1 VPRDESSSF
10 HVGNKSSL
18 RQGKQLTKIVVR
30 HLMIALRDK
39 ILVRRGAAENE
50 VQKLEKKLTGAQRQI
65 RTLRQR
71 YERGWQGDDKEDC
84 AQETI

>member
-1 VPRDESSSF
+1 
-10 HVGNKSSL
+10 L
-18 RQGKQLTKIVVR
+18 RQGKQLIKVVIR

-50 VQKLEKKLTGAQRQI
+50 VQKLEEKLTGAQRQI

-71 YERGWQGDDKEDC
+71 YERWGQGDDIEDC